1 MLELTTSNEK
11 ISAKGPWA
19 YVRRCDVETEHKSG
33 LTLPQV
39 QREKSI
45 FCEVI
50 SPPEGEWVEGLF
62 VKLPVNKGDRVVVR
76 QFDGIGHKAGGG
88 YFYVHQDMIEA
99 SVAEGDWPS

>member
-45 FCEVI
+45 YCEMI
-50 SPPEGEWVEGLF
+50 SPPEGEWVKGTF
-62 VKLPVNKGDRVVVR
+62 VKLQAKPGDRVVVR

-88 YFYVHQDMIEA
+88 CLFVHQEMIEVN
-99 SVAEGDWPS
+99 VADGDWPS